1 MRLLVPLLGLLLIG
15 FCVQSTFMEWTAAMA
30 RTTPVDCH
38 FFTDQPLEEWI
49 TLSGCNVVFEDAVL
63 SDGADVFERYADR
76 REGLSR
82 SLHDTQ
88 PVWTTIYAPIAPRI
102 KPVEAP
108 GHAVRAVIAITDHD
122 ALDFVNSLERAPTQ
136 REREHLLERPRQLDR
151 LSHPP
156 LLAGKASR
164 LPVGERVQRVLGAIS
179 APTLTVLEP
188 GTVPPAAV
196 SGLAFFAGAFG
207 LFMVLMGVRT
217 INHRSRSVVDD
228 AQVINTSDV
237 RVEVGELAA
246 LREEER
252 LAKQQQRPGGDP
264 PTG

>member
-1 MRLLVPLLGLLLIG
+1 
-15 FCVQSTFMEWTAAMA
+15 
-30 RTTPVDCH
+30 
-38 FFTDQPLEEWI
+38 
-49 TLSGCNVVFEDAVL
+49 
-63 SDGADVFERYADR
+63 
-76 REGLSR
+76 
-82 SLHDTQ
+82 
-88 PVWTTIYAPIAPRI
+88 VWTTIYAPITPRL
-102 KPVEAP
+102 KPAEAP
-108 GHAVRAVIAITDHD
+108 GRLVRAVIAITDHD

-156 LLAGKASR
+156 LLAGKASH
-164 LPVGERVQRVLGAIS
+164 LPAGARVQRVLGTIS

-188 GTVPPAAV
+188 HAVPPAAV

-217 INHRSRSVVDD
+217 INQRSRSVVDD

-252 LAKQQQRPGGDP
+252 LAKNQQRPGGDP